1 MPVAG
6 NTFFFSWEVGLMTWL
21 QKSLGQTGI
30 AVLSFFS
37 AFGEETLLILI
48 LGFMYWGVD
57 KERGKS
63 VGLSVIMALT
73 WNTVFKNIALRRRP
87 YFDHADIKIHR
98 LVDPSADAY
107 DISSQGYSFP
117 SGHSTNAVS
126 LFGSLAVGLRKKW
139 TTALAAA
146 IPLLVG
152 VSRVAVGAHYPT
164 DVLGGWL
171 LGAAAMLLVPALRKR
186 IKSRALFNGVLLLSV
201 LPGLFYCRSTDYF
214 SSLGLLVG
222 FMAGF
227 AAEEKY
233 VRFENARSPLRVLL
247 RVLGGMAVYFAL
259 NTLLKLPFPKDFL
272 STASLPSLLVRC
284 GRYAVVSFVDFAV
297 YPLVFRLIEKPG
309 ARAGKK

>member
-1 MPVAG
+1 MAG
-6 NTFFFSWEVGLMTWL
+6 NTFYFPWEVSLMLWL
-21 QKSLGQTGI
+21 QENLGAVGI
-30 AVLSFFS
+30 SVISFFS

-48 LGFMYWGVD
+48 LGCLYWGVD
-57 KERGKS
+57 KEQGKS
-63 VGLSVIMALT
+63 IGLSVLMALT

-87 YFDHADIKIHR
+87 YFDHAGIKIHR
-98 LVDPSADAY
+98 IVDPSADAY
-107 DISSQGYSFP
+107 DISAQGYSFP
-117 SGHSTNAVS
+117 SGHSTNAAS

-139 TTALAAA
+139 MTALAVA

-152 VSRVAVGAHYPT
+152 VSRVTVGAHYPT

-186 IKSRALFNGVLLLSV
+186 IKSRALFYGVLLLSV
-201 LPGLFYCRSTDYF
+201 LPGLFFCRSTDYF
-214 SSLGLLVG
+214 SSLGLLIG
-222 FMAGF
+222 FMAGS

-233 VRFENARSPLRVLL
+233 VRFESTRNPLWVLL
-247 RVLGGMAVYFAL
+247 RVAGGLAVYFVL

-297 YPLVFRLIEKPG
+297 YPMVFRLIENRG
-309 ARAGKK
+309 ARAEEK